1 MSQSQNWVELIGK
14 HLKHIYAKLDDI
26 DQSLSRINNEIS
38 HMNNE
43 IKNVEEKFETDIKLI
58 KEITLTKEDFDDF
71 VEDIT
76 NTLIAIPLPESTDQN
91 AQL

>member
-26 DQSLSRINNEIS
+26 DKALSRINNEIS
-38 HMNNE
+38 HTNNE

-58 KEITLTKEDFDDF
+58 KEMTLTKEDFDNF

-76 NTLIAIPLPESTDQN
+76 NTLITIPLPESED
-91 AQL
+91 

>member
-14 HLKHIYAKLDDI
+14 HLKHIYAKFDDI
-26 DQSLSRINNEIS
+26 DKSLSRINNEIS

-43 IKNVEEKFETDIKLI
+43 IKNVEDRFETDIKLI
-58 KEITLTKEDFDDF
+58 KEMMLTKEDFDNF

-76 NTLIAIPLPESTDQN
+76 NTLITIPLPESKD
-91 AQL
+91 

>member
-14 HLKHIYAKLDDI
+14 HLKHIYTKLDEI
-26 DQSLSRINNEIS
+26 DKSLNRINNEIS

-43 IKNVEEKFETDIKLI
+43 IKNTEEKFETEIKLI
-58 KEITLTKEDFDDF
+58 KEITLRKEDFDSF

-76 NTLIAIPLPESTDQN
+76 NTLISIPLPESTD
-91 AQL
+91 

>member
-14 HLKHIYAKLDDI
+14 HLKYIYAKLDDI
-26 DQSLSRINNEIS
+26 DKSLNRINNEIN

-43 IKNVEEKFETDIKLI
+43 TKNAEEKYDTEIKLI
-58 KEITLTKEDFDDF
+58 KEITLTKEDFDSF

-76 NTLIAIPLPESTDQN
+76 NTLISIPLPESTD
-91 AQL
+91 

>member
-14 HLKHIYAKLDDI
+14 HLKYIYAKLDDI
-26 DQSLSRINNEIS
+26 DKSFGRINNEIS

-43 IKNVEEKFETDIKLI
+43 IKNVEGKFETDIKLI
-58 KEITLTKEDFDDF
+58 KEMTLTKDDFDSF

-76 NTLIAIPLPESTDQN
+76 NTLITIPLPESED
-91 AQL
+91 

>member
-26 DQSLSRINNEIS
+26 DKSLSRINNEIS

-43 IKNVEEKFETDIKLI
+43 IKNVEISVSANGFLLI
-58 KEITLTKEDFDDF
+58 SAKSLYLS
-71 VEDIT
+71 
-76 NTLIAIPLPESTDQN
+76 NTEAD
-91 AQL
+91 

>member
-58 KEITLTKEDFDDF
+58 KEMTLTKEDFDDF
-71 VEDIT
+71 VKDIT
-76 NTLIAIPLPESTDQN
+76 NTLIAIPLPESTDKN
-91 AQL
+91 VQL